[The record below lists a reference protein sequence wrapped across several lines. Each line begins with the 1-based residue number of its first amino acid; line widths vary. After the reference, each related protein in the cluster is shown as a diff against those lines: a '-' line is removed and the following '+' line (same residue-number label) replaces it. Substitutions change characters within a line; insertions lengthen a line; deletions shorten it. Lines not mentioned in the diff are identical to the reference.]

1 MSGDLKPF
9 PEGEALDLT
18 NCDREP
24 IHALGRVQSYGALLA
39 ISSDWIIQHASEN
52 IDRFLGASASA
63 LTGTMLTDFV
73 PKHLAHDVRSRMQM
87 LAGPD
92 AVERLFN
99 VTLKEGE
106 DGGEDTLV
114 DLAIHRSDRTIVIE
128 LESADASSAS
138 TDFISQ
144 VRPMIDRISKGR
156 DVEHLCQLAARQ
168 LRGLVGFDRVMVYRF
183 EEDDTGTV
191 VAEALR
197 TGLEPYLGLRYPAS
211 DIPKQARALYK
222 RSLLRTISDV
232 NDEGFAIVPPQSPEG
247 APLDLSLSS
256 TRAVSPIHLE
266 YLRNMGVQ
274 ASLSVSIL
282 KRGKLW
288 GLFACH
294 HEAPRVLP
302 YSVRTA
308 AELFGQLFAFVLD
321 QKEADIEREERDA
334 AQRVHDRVM
343 AQLAG
348 GRSISA
354 NFETLIDS
362 IQTVIAHD
370 GAVGWVDGEFVSRG
384 ATPTRE
390 EFLGLAKFLNTTATG
405 SIFTTDNI
413 EALYPA
419 ADSFAD
425 RAAGLLVLP
434 VSRRPR
440 DYIVL
445 FRREIAHSVT
455 WAGNP
460 EKPVE
465 AGPNGV
471 RLTPRKSFE
480 AWQQVV
486 RNKSARWTKQEVG
499 SAEALRVTLLE
510 VVLRMSDEALEE
522 RGRAQER
529 QELLIAE
536 LNHRVR
542 NILNLI
548 RGLVAQSAVDAHSA
562 AELTQVIGGR
572 IHALARA
579 HDQITR
585 ENWSAASLRD
595 LVATECEAYID
606 DDQPR
611 VEVVG
616 PDIMLEPMAFSTMA
630 LVVHE
635 LVTNAAKYG
644 ALSVPSGRV
653 TLTAAPEPD
662 GDIKLRWREE
672 GGPPIQAAPE
682 RRGFGSTIIE
692 RSVPYDLKGE
702 AKIHFDVSGLVAE
715 FMLPARAATVTE
727 RKIAAVRDMAP
738 TEAPGEARDLTE
750 LLADVLIVEDNMI
763 IALDTEDTMAE
774 LGARQV
780 RLAASSTDALKEID
794 ARAPS
799 FALLD
804 VNLGTET
811 SGAVAI
817 ALAERQVPFAFAT
830 GYGEET
836 ELSKRFVMVPV
847 LKKPYGKADLAALL
861 AKI

>member
-1 MSGDLKPF
+1 MSVELTTIPD
-9 PEGEALDLT
+9 GEPLDLT

-24 IHALGRVQSYGALLA
+24 IHALGRVQSYGALIA

-52 IDRFLGASASA
+52 IDAYLGAPAEALIGTLFTDIVPAS
-63 LTGTMLTDFV
+63 
-73 PKHLAHDVRSRMQM
+73 LAHDIRGRMQ
-87 LAGPD
+87 LLSGPD
-92 AVERLFN
+92 AVERVFGVALRRGDEEMM
-99 VTLKEGE
+99 L
-106 DGGEDTLV
+106 
-114 DLAIHRSDRTIVIE
+114 DLAIHCSDRTIIIE
-128 LESADASSAS
+128 LERADASIGQA
-138 TDFISQ
+138 DYVSQ
-144 VRPMIDRISKGR
+144 VRPMIDRIAKGR

-183 EEDDTGTV
+183 EEDETGTV

-222 RSLLRTISDV
+222 RSLLRIISDV
-232 NDEGFAIVPPQSPEG
+232 DDPGFAITPAQSPEG

-266 YLRNMGVQ
+266 YLRNMGVE

-294 HEAPRVLP
+294 HMSPRILP

-321 QKEADIEREERDA
+321 QKEADIERAERDA
-334 AQRVHDRVM
+334 AQEVHDHVM

-348 GRSISA
+348 GRTIA
-354 NFETLIDS
+354 DNFETLIDS
-362 IQTVIAHD
+362 ILPVIPHD
-370 GAVGWVDGEFVSRG
+370 GAVGWVDGEFVCRG
-384 ATPTRE
+384 ATPTQE
-390 EFLGLAKFLNTTATG
+390 EFLGLTRFLNTTAVGT
-405 SIFTTDNI
+405 IFNTDNI
-413 EALYPA
+413 AGLYPA
-419 ADSFAD
+419 AEDFAE
-425 RAAGLLVLP
+425 RAAGLLALP

-445 FRREIAHSVT
+445 FRREIARSVT

-460 EKPVE
+460 QKPVE
-465 AGPNGV
+465 AGPNGI

-480 AWQQVV
+480 AWKEVV
-486 RNKSARWTKQEVG
+486 RSKSARWSKQEIS

-522 RGRAQER
+522 RARAQER

-548 RGLVAQSAVDAHSA
+548 RGLVAQSSVEAHSA
-562 AELTQVIGGR
+562 GELTEVIGGR

-585 ENWSAASLRD
+585 ENWSAASLRE
-595 LVATECEAYID
+595 LVVTECEAYVSGD
-606 DDQPR
+606 APR
-611 VEVVG
+611 VNLAG
-616 PDIMLEPMAFSTMA
+616 PDILLEPLAFSTMA
-630 LVVHE
+630 LVLHE

-644 ALSVPSGRV
+644 ALSVASGRV
-653 TLTAAPEPD
+653 TLETVPEPD
-662 GDIKLRWREE
+662 GAVRLKWREV
-672 GGPPIQAAPE
+672 GGPPIQSAPE

-702 AKIHFDVSGLVAE
+702 ARVQFDVAGLRAE
-715 FMLPARAATVTE
+715 FVLPAQSVTVADARPAASSPAKVETLRPKT
-727 RKIAAVRDMAP
+727 
-738 TEAPGEARDLTE
+738 DLGT
-750 LLADVLIVEDNMI
+750 LLADVLLVEDNMI
-763 IALDTEDTMAE
+763 IALDTEDMVTD

-780 RLAASSTDALKEID
+780 RLAGAAAAALQEIA
-794 ARAPS
+794 ARPPS

-811 SGAVAI
+811 SGAVAD
-817 ALAERQVPFAFAT
+817 ALAKAGVPFAFAT
-830 GYGEET
+830 GYGEDT
-836 ELSKRFVMVPV
+836 ALSEQFPDIPV
-847 LKKPYGKADLAALL
+847 LKKPYGKTDLEALL
-861 AKI
+861 MRL